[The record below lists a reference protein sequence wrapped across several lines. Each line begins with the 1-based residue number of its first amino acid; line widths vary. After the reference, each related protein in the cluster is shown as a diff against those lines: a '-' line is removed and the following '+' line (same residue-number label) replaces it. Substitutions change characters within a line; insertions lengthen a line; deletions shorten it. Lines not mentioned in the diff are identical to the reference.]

1 MTQKNKYRVIAE
13 FTGKYSITVMCQF
26 MSVPRSS
33 YYYWLKNKDCDDKDA
48 LLIESIREGQ
58 RVSRSTY
65 GYRRMTIWLNRT
77 YGITVNNKRVRRV
90 MKKAGLQSVV
100 RKKRKFKKDQG
111 TIHKYDNLLAR
122 NFYSSNP
129 NDKMVTDVTYIS
141 TDRGNVFLSIVKDLF
156 DNSIRG
162 YCLSRNNDLK
172 LVADT
177 LAEVFANIQTNSDKQ
192 ILLHSDQ
199 GFQYTSKLYESLTAK
214 YGITPSM
221 SRKGNCFDNAAA
233 ENFFSHLKSELIY
246 RVKLKDYEE
255 AKKAIDDYIRYYN
268 NERIQVKLKMA
279 PLEYRSHF
287 EP

>member
-33 YYYWLKNKDCDDKDA
+33 YYYWLKNKDCEDKDA
-48 LLIESIREGQ
+48 SLVESIREGQ
-58 RVSRSTY
+58 RASCGTY
-65 GYRRMTIWLNRT
+65 GYRRMTIWLNRV
-77 YGITVNNKRVRRV
+77 YGIIVNSKRVRRI
-90 MKKAGLQSVV
+90 MKEAGLQSVV
-100 RKKRKFKKDQG
+100 RKKKKFKKDQG
-111 TIHKYDNLLAR
+111 AVYKYDNLLAR
-122 NFYSSNP
+122 NFYSSRP
-129 NDKMVTDVTYIS
+129 NDKMVTDITYIS
-141 TDRGNVFLSIVKDLF
+141 TGRGKVFLSMVKDLF

-162 YCLSRNNDLK
+162 YCVSRNNDLK

-177 LAEVFANIQTNSDKQ
+177 LRETFINIKTNNDKP

-199 GFQYTSKLYESLTAK
+199 GFQYTSKLYERLTSQ

-233 ENFFSHLKSELIY
+233 ENFFSHLKSELIN

-268 NERIQVKLKMA
+268 NKRIQVKLKMA

>member
-13 FTGKYSITVMCQF
+13 FTGKYSITVMCKF
-26 MSVPRSS
+26 LSVPRSS
-33 YYYWLKNKDCDDKDA
+33 YYYWLKNKDCEDKDA
-48 LLIESIREGQ
+48 SLVESIREGQ
-58 RVSRSTY
+58 HASCGTY
-65 GYRRMTIWLNRT
+65 GYRRMTIWLNRV
-77 YGITVNNKRVRRV
+77 YGIIVNSKRVRRI
-90 MKKAGLQSVV
+90 MKEAGLQSVV
-100 RKKRKFKKDQG
+100 RKKKKFKKDQG
-111 TIHKYDNLLAR
+111 AVYKYDNLLAR
-122 NFYSSNP
+122 NFYSSRP
-129 NDKMVTDVTYIS
+129 NDKMVTDITYIS
-141 TDRGNVFLSIVKDLF
+141 TGRGKVFLSMVKDLF

-162 YCLSRNNDLK
+162 YCVSRNNDLK

-177 LAEVFANIQTNSDKQ
+177 LRETFTNIKTDNDKPV
-192 ILLHSDQ
+192 LLHSDQ
-199 GFQYTSKLYESLTAK
+199 GFQYTSKLYERLTSQ

-233 ENFFSHLKSELIY
+233 ENFFSHLKSELIN

-268 NERIQVKLKMA
+268 NKRIQVKLKMA

>member
-13 FTGKYSITVMCQF
+13 FTGKYSITVMCKF
-26 MSVPRSS
+26 LSVPRSS
-33 YYYWLKNKDCDDKDA
+33 YYYWLKNKDCEDKDA
-48 LLIESIREGQ
+48 SLVESIREGQ
-58 RVSRSTY
+58 RASCGTY
-65 GYRRMTIWLNRT
+65 GYRRMTIWLNRV
-77 YGITVNNKRVRRV
+77 YGIIVNSKRVRRI
-90 MKKAGLQSVV
+90 MKEAGLQSVV
-100 RKKRKFKKDQG
+100 RKKKKFKKDQG
-111 TIHKYDNLLAR
+111 AVYKYDNLLAR
-122 NFYSSNP
+122 NFYSSRP
-129 NDKMVTDVTYIS
+129 NDKMVTDITYIS
-141 TDRGNVFLSIVKDLF
+141 TGRGKVFLSMVKDLF

-162 YCLSRNNDLK
+162 YCVSRNNDLK

-177 LAEVFANIQTNSDKQ
+177 LRETFINIKTNNDKP

-199 GFQYTSKLYESLTAK
+199 GFQYTSKLYERLTSQ

-233 ENFFSHLKSELIY
+233 ENFFSHLKSELIN

-268 NERIQVKLKMA
+268 NKRIQVKLKMA

>member
-13 FTGKYSITVMCQF
+13 FTGKYSITVMCKF
-26 MSVPRSS
+26 LSVPRSS
-33 YYYWLKNKDCDDKDA
+33 YYYWLKNKDCEDKDA
-48 LLIESIREGQ
+48 SLVEPIREGQ
-58 RVSRSTY
+58 RASCGTY
-65 GYRRMTIWLNRT
+65 GYRRMTIWLNRV
-77 YGITVNNKRVRRV
+77 YGIIVNSKRVRRV
-90 MKKAGLQSVV
+90 MKEAGLQSVV
-100 RKKRKFKKDQG
+100 RKKKKFKKDQG
-111 TIHKYDNLLAR
+111 AVYKYDNLLAR
-122 NFYSSNP
+122 NFYSSRP
-129 NDKMVTDVTYIS
+129 NDKMVTDITYIS
-141 TDRGNVFLSIVKDLF
+141 TGRGKVFLSMVKDLF

-162 YCLSRNNDLK
+162 YCVSRNNDLK

-177 LAEVFANIQTNSDKQ
+177 LRETFINIKTNNDKP

-199 GFQYTSKLYESLTAK
+199 GFQYTSKLYERLTSQ

-233 ENFFSHLKSELIY
+233 ENFFSHLKSELIN

-268 NERIQVKLKMA
+268 NKRIQVKLKMA

>member
-1 MTQKNKYRVIAE
+1 
-13 FTGKYSITVMCQF
+13 
-26 MSVPRSS
+26 MSMPRSS

-48 LLIESIREGQ
+48 PLIESIREGQ
-58 RVSRSTY
+58 RVSCGTY
-65 GYRRMTIWLNRT
+65 GYRRMTIWLNHT
-77 YGITVNNKRVRRV
+77 YGIIVNNKRVRRV

-177 LAEVFANIQTNSDKQ
+177 LKETFADIKTDGENP

-199 GFQYTSKLYESLTAK
+199 GFQYTSRLYERLTAK
-214 YGITPSM
+214 YGIMPLM

-233 ENFFSHLKSELIY
+233 ENFFSHLKSELIN
-246 RVKLKDYEE
+246 RVKLNDYGE

>member
-13 FTGKYSITVMCQF
+13 FTGKYSITVMCKF

-58 RVSRSTY
+58 RASCGTY
-65 GYRRMTIWLNRT
+65 GYRRMTIWLNRV
-77 YGITVNNKRVRRV
+77 YGIIVNSKRVRRV
-90 MKKAGLQSVV
+90 MKEAGLQSVV
-100 RKKRKFKKDQG
+100 RKKKKFKKDQG
-111 TIHKYDNLLAR
+111 AVYKYDNLLAR
-122 NFYSSNP
+122 NFYSSRP
-129 NDKMVTDVTYIS
+129 NDKMVTDITYIS
-141 TDRGNVFLSIVKDLF
+141 TGRGKVFLSMVKDLF

-162 YCLSRNNDLK
+162 YCVSRNNDLK

-177 LAEVFANIQTNSDKQ
+177 LRETFTNIKTNNDKPV
-192 ILLHSDQ
+192 LLHSDQ
-199 GFQYTSKLYESLTAK
+199 GFQYTSKLYERLTSQ

-233 ENFFSHLKSELIY
+233 ENFFSHLKSELIN